1 MTLSVLNLNQF
12 LLPQGRRNLRDQHN
26 YLMLTL
32 YSLRLPNS
40 LWGIFTSTGRH
51 QQRTMTE
58 PTDENLM
65 HSYRQGDTAAF
76 DRLYARHRGPLFRY
90 IDRLSNNHA
99 ETEELFQDVW
109 MRMIR
114 ARDQWRQEKGFKPW
128 LYRIAHNRLVDHW
141 RAAKGQQVP
150 LEDDTIVSMDKSWPD
165 AWLVI
170 KDCIE
175 RLFHLLGGLSE
186 PQRSAFLLKEE
197 ANLSLAE
204 IADVTGVGR
213 ETVKSRLRYAL
224 RSLRSGLEGCD
235 E

>member
-1 MTLSVLNLNQF
+1 MTLSVLNLNHF
-12 LLPQGRRNLRDQHN
+12 LLPQGRRNLRGQHN

-40 LWGIFTSTGRH
+40 LWGIFTTTGRH
-51 QQRTMTE
+51 QQRTMNE

-65 HSYRQGDTAAF
+65 LSYRQGDTAAF